1 VIVDI
6 RIPSTVVVQIV
17 VRTRCVKY
25 QPYVFSTLP
34 HFFQGIPF
42 YEQKLT
48 LLHTRSFHT
57 SLSNP
62 TPETTIM
69 SPTSEIIPQ
78 ECAIDKTKGR
88 VDEDKTNKEV
98 TKQAAQQT

>member
-1 VIVDI
+1 
-6 RIPSTVVVQIV
+6 
-17 VRTRCVKY
+17 
-25 QPYVFSTLP
+25 
-34 HFFQGIPF
+34 
-42 YEQKLT
+42 
-48 LLHTRSFHT
+48 
-57 SLSNP
+57 
-62 TPETTIM
+62 M